1 MDDLPGSHNDLLK
14 YYGMTASE
22 AVNDPEKYVVYFGKK
37 FLTLEQVIR
46 KMTGQTADF
55 LLVKNKGYIRDGY
68 DADLVLFDY
77 DALRDTATYDRP
89 NSITEGIKG
98 VYIGG
103 KLVYDGKAFTGA
115 APGRMIRHNR

>member
-1 MDDLPGSHNDLLK
+1 MKP
-14 YYGMTASE
+14 MTKESASV
-22 AVNDPEKYVVYFGKK
+22 ATSIP
-37 FLTLEQVIR
+37 
-46 KMTGQTADF
+46 
-55 LLVKNKGYIRDGY
+55 IRDGY

-98 VYIGG
+98 VYVGG

-115 APGRMIRHNR
+115 APGRMIRHNG